1 MTTQITMKSVLSAL
15 VLLLG
20 ACSAKEVVIQ
30 GDYPVP
36 SISPLP
42 LTVGVYYDDS
52 LTEFTHTEVDET
64 SGKEQFI
71 IQTGRSQPAMFNN
84 LLQGTFSN
92 VVQVDSLENV
102 QTEYPQ
108 VDVVFVPL
116 IEEFQLGLPEK
127 TRLNSYE
134 VWIKYNMRLSELD
147 GTQIADWVMTAY
159 GKSPSELSDGDG
171 ITNAA
176 NQALRDLAAS
186 FALGVRDVPDVRDW
200 LAARSPASD

>member
-1 MTTQITMKSVLSAL
+1 MKKLNALKSVVPVLI
-15 VLLLG
+15 LLLG
-20 ACSAKEVVIQ
+20 ACSAKEVVIE

-52 LTEFTHTEVDET
+52 LTDFTHTEVDET
-64 SGKEQFI
+64 SGKEQYI
-71 IQTGRSQPAMFNN
+71 VQTGRSQPAMFNS
-84 LLQGTFSN
+84 LLQGTFSD
-92 VVQVDSLENV
+92 VVQVESLENV
-102 QTEYPQ
+102 QTDYPQ

-116 IEEFQLGLPEK
+116 IDEFQLGLPRK

-159 GKSPSELSDGDG
+159 GKSPSELSDGNG

-186 FALGVRDVPDVRDW
+186 FALGVRDVPEVRDW
-200 LAARSPASD
+200 LATRIPANE

>member
-1 MTTQITMKSVLSAL
+1 MKKQIAMKSVLPAL
-15 VLLLG
+15 ILLLG
-20 ACSAKEVVIQ
+20 ACSAREVVIE

-42 LTVGVYYDDS
+42 LTVGVYYDES
-52 LTEFTHTEVDET
+52 LTAFTHREVDET

-71 IQTGRSQPAMFNN
+71 IRTGRSQPAMFNS
-84 LLQGTFSN
+84 LLQGTFSD
-92 VVQVDSLENV
+92 VVQLDSLENV
-102 QTEYPQ
+102 QTDYPE

-159 GKSPSELSDGDG
+159 GKSPSELSDDDG
-171 ITNAA
+171 ITDAA
-176 NQALRDLAAS
+176 NQALRDLSAS
-186 FALGVRDVPDVRDW
+186 FALGVRDVPEVRDW
-200 LAARSPASD
+200 LAARSPAEE